1 MIWRSHAQGKRFQ
14 SAHRSPARADGR
26 RALSGPLAAARRTA
40 ELLRKVLGNTKYEDA
55 QQMIDDVRLVGG
67 MVQQAR
73 PAELAI
79 GNMVRRILHLIRE
92 EAEVRDM

>member
-1 MIWRSHAQGKRFQ
+1 
-14 SAHRSPARADGR
+14 
-26 RALSGPLAAARRTA
+26 
-40 ELLRKVLGNTKYEDA
+40 
-55 QQMIDDVRLVGG
+55 MIDDVRLVGG